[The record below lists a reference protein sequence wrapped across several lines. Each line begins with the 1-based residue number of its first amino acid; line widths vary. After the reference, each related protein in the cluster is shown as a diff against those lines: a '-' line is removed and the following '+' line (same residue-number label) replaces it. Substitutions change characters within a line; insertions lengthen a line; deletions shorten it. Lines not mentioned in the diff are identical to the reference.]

1 MFIEIPQ
8 KAGNNYQYHPK
19 HNKVSVFEFQLR
31 HKNEIH
37 TVQTSQECDGDKNG
51 LNDGQEVQSLIRLIL
66 QHEVIMIM
74 KGIQSLS
81 HFPQGIL

>member
-8 KAGNNYQYHPK
+8 KAGNNYQHHPK
-19 HNKVSVFEFQLR
+19 DNKVAVFEFQLR

-37 TVQTSQECDGDKNG
+37 TVQAGYQCNGNKNG
-51 LNDGQEVQSLIRLIL
+51 LYDGQKVESLIRLIL

-81 HFPQGIL
+81 HFLQGIL